1 MKDEQVVVKTI
12 NKSFSNKI
20 KAGITWFKLIAAL
33 NDIKLTPRELELLAF
48 INYRGTI
55 SSLQAKEEF
64 CRVFGSSIATI
75 SNMTKKTSNLW
86 TSKLLVRINS
96 KIKINPAIRVDFDSQ
111 FVARLFFNVENQVED
126 GDQG

>member
-86 TSKLLVRINS
+86 TSKLLNS